1 MGSGPL
7 ARSVLA
13 GLVGLSL
20 AGLPAAAFA
29 QSGKEA
35 SSAGKRWEEEFS
47 LWQKVSSGSDIAQY
61 EGYLKQY
68 PNGTFASM
76 ARLRIAELDAAAKA
90 KPAAEADTKATAEA
104 GKAKADEAAAADKV
118 KAEAEAKKT
127 EEAAARK
134 LADEKAAA
142 EQRAKAEADA
152 KKAEEEAAA
161 RKLADEKAVAAEKA
175 KAEAA
180 RLKAEA
186 DAKKAE
192 EAAAARKLAEEK
204 AAAEKA
210 KAEAAAAEKAR
221 ADEAARL
228 KAEADAAAVKAKA
241 EEAARRKAEEAA
253 AAEKARAEQEAVARR
268 EAEAKRVEAEKA
280 AAAEKAR
287 IEQEAAAARKLAE
300 EKQAEVERLKAEA
313 AKAAAEAEAKAAEA
327 ARLAR
332 EAEKRAGEAAAARTT
347 EEAGKAERA
356 KREEE
361 AFQKAVVAGTQQAF
375 RSYLDTYPDGR
386 FASDARERLS
396 ALADTAR
403 QKVEPKRKSE
413 TAKLDDA
420 RREPVVDAREAY
432 LGRAG
437 RAQAQ
442 RWLSLLGFNTYGADG
457 VFGPR
462 SRAAIAAW
470 QDASGYRPDG
480 YLTRPQYRALR
491 QAADYAAAR
500 QRRYQRD
507 YDVLEGPVDGYYDGP
522 YYRDDGDYRGG
533 GGMVII
539 PGY

>member
-1 MGSGPL
+1 M
-7 ARSVLA
+7 
-13 GLVGLSL
+13 
-20 AGLPAAAFA
+20 
-29 QSGKEA
+29 
-35 SSAGKRWEEEFS
+35 
-47 LWQKVSSGSDIAQY
+47 
-61 EGYLKQY
+61 
-68 PNGTFASM
+68 
-76 ARLRIAELDAAAKA
+76 
-90 KPAAEADTKATAEA
+90 
-104 GKAKADEAAAADKV
+104 
-118 KAEAEAKKT
+118 
-127 EEAAARK
+127 
-134 LADEKAAA
+134 
-142 EQRAKAEADA
+142 
-152 KKAEEEAAA
+152 
-161 RKLADEKAVAAEKA
+161 
-175 KAEAA
+175 
-180 RLKAEA
+180 
-186 DAKKAE
+186 
-192 EAAAARKLAEEK
+192 
-204 AAAEKA
+204 
-210 KAEAAAAEKAR
+210 
-221 ADEAARL
+221 
-228 KAEADAAAVKAKA
+228 
-241 EEAARRKAEEAA
+241 
-253 AAEKARAEQEAVARR
+253 
-268 EAEAKRVEAEKA
+268 
-280 AAAEKAR
+280 
-287 IEQEAAAARKLAE
+287 
-300 EKQAEVERLKAEA
+300 ERLKAEA

-347 EEAGKAERA
+347 EEAGKADRA

-375 RSYLDTYPDGR
+375 RSYLGTYPDGR

-403 QKVEPKRKSE
+403 QKVEPKRESE

-457 VFGPR
+457 LFGPR
-462 SRAAIAAW
+462 TRAAIAAW